1 MGMIFV
7 HKIMRKEALLCR
19 PCATSQLVG
28 DLIFTV
34 ILGWWSVMSLFA
46 NPACIAED
54 IAQLSAVRKMAQP
67 AVAGEG
73 TP

>member
-1 MGMIFV
+1 MILV
-7 HKIMRKEALLCR
+7 HKTMRKQALLCR

-46 NPACIAED
+46 NPVCIAED
-54 IAQLSAVRKMAQP
+54 VAQLSAVRKMAQP
-67 AVAGEG
+67 AVAR
-73 TP
+73 